1 MLLLLVFVAAT
12 TQAFLLPSPSLV
24 HVAQARTKLAR
35 QTVTPTTTTRVTGA
49 ATNERADAVDPDSS
63 SSSAKVEREG
73 SEGGREGVLE
83 GEREGM
89 PRRVGGRKA
98 VGRAHNVVETGLD
111 GFIDGLTFLPSLLPQ
126 TYQGAV
132 TLGPYK
138 NGALVVALPKP
149 TVTEAQV
156 EAAVKAAGKKTCTRE
171 RRREAGREGGKKS
184 GHMRLPK
191 ISARR

>member
-1 MLLLLVFVAAT
+1 MSPQQQQLQAFCLQKASSHRSAARDMFPACKSPRHVMLLLLVFVAAT

-24 HVAQARTKLAR
+24 HVAQARTMLAR

-63 SSSAKVEREG
+63 SSSAK
-73 SEGGREGVLE
+73 
-83 GEREGM
+83 
-89 PRRVGGRKA
+89 
-98 VGRAHNVVETGLD
+98 
-111 GFIDGLTFLPSLLPQ
+111 
-126 TYQGAV
+126 GAV

-156 EAAVKAAGKKTCTRE
+156 EAAVKAAGKKTFKLTPVRFVE
-171 RRREAGREGGKKS
+171 EGGTRM
-184 GHMRLPK
+184 GHTVVCDWK
-191 ISARR
+191 ATYIS